1 LSVLPVSAPHLYLLI
16 PGDPQTLTG
25 GYLYDRRIAEGLR
38 ALGWQ
43 VHVVQLPE
51 GFPFPSAAARAQA
64 LQQLQQLPDQA
75 VVLIDGLALGALPAE
90 VAAQSHRLR
99 LVGLMHHPLELETG
113 LNAAQA
119 TFLYESERAALHS
132 VRKVIVTS
140 PETATL
146 LPGYGVREEQIHV
159 VEPGT
164 DLPAL
169 AGPHAPHD
177 GLALLC
183 VGTVT
188 PRKGHE
194 LLLDAL
200 ANLRQYS
207 WNLSCV
213 GSLTRDAA
221 TATRVQL
228 QCQTAG
234 LRARVE
240 FVGELPDA
248 ALHRLMATSDLFVQA
263 SHFEGYGMAL
273 SEAVAHGLPVI
284 STATGAA
291 SRLVRSDAGALVP
304 TGDGAALQA
313 ALQLV
318 LSDPQ
323 LLTRWRDG
331 ARKARLSL
339 RSWAAAAGEMATA
352 LLPLLPGMVSR

>member
-1 LSVLPVSAPHLYLLI
+1 MSLSPVNAPHLYLLV

-43 VHVVQLPE
+43 VHVVQLPD
-51 GFPFPSAAARAQA
+51 GFPFPSAAARSQA

-75 VVLIDGLALGALPAE
+75 LVLIDGLALGALPAE
-90 VAAQSHRLR
+90 AAAHAHRLR

-113 LNAAQA
+113 LDAAQA

-132 VRKVIVTS
+132 VRAVIVTS
-140 PETATL
+140 PETASL
-146 LPGYGVREEQIHV
+146 LPGYGVPDERLHI

-164 DLPAL
+164 DLPVLSVPAT
-169 AGPHAPHD
+169 HHD
-177 GLALLC
+177 GLSLLC

-200 ANLRQYS
+200 TGLRQLS
-207 WNLSCV
+207 WQLRCV
-213 GSLTRDAA
+213 GSLTRDVA
-221 TATRVQL
+221 TAASVQL
-228 QCQTAG
+228 HSQALG

-248 ALHRLMATSDLFVQA
+248 ALKRLMSTSDLFVQA

-273 SEAVAHGLPVI
+273 AEAIAHGLPVI

-291 SRLVRSDAGALVP
+291 SRLVRSDAGALVQP
-304 TGDGAALQA
+304 GDTAALQA
-313 ALQLV
+313 QLQRA
-318 LSDPQ
+318 LSDP
-323 LLTRWRDG
+323 LLLAGWRDG

-352 LLPLLPGMVSR
+352 LLPLLPGTGGR

>member
-1 LSVLPVSAPHLYLLI
+1 MSLSPVNAPHLYLLV
-16 PGDPQTLTG
+16 PGDPLTLTG

-43 VHVVQLPE
+43 VHVVQLPD
-51 GFPFPSAAARAQA
+51 GFPFPSAAARSQT

-75 VVLIDGLALGALPAE
+75 LVLIDGLALGALPAE
-90 VAAQSHRLR
+90 AAAQSHRLR
-99 LVGLMHHPLELETG
+99 LVSLMHHPLELETG
-113 LNAAQA
+113 LDAAQA

-132 VRKVIVTS
+132 VRAVIVTS
-140 PETATL
+140 PETASL
-146 LPGYGVREEQIHV
+146 LPGYGVPVERLHI

-164 DLPAL
+164 DLPVL
-169 AGPHAPHD
+169 SVPTTSQE
-177 GLALLC
+177 GLSLLC

-200 ANLRQYS
+200 AELRHYS
-207 WNLSCV
+207 WRLRCV
-213 GSLTRDAA
+213 GSLTRDTA
-221 TATRVQL
+221 TAAKVQL
-228 QCQTAG
+228 HCQSLG

-248 ALHRLMATSDLFVQA
+248 ALKRLMATSDLFVQA

-273 SEAVAHGLPVI
+273 AEAIAHGLPVI

-304 TGDGAALQA
+304 PGDAAALQTH
-313 ALQLV
+313 LQRA
-318 LSDPQ
+318 LSDP
-323 LLTRWRDG
+323 LLLAGWRDG

-352 LLPLLPGMVSR
+352 LLPLLPGNTGR